1 MIFLEE
7 FGKSIKYKMSHELDI
22 SEEEILQMVLEESRV
37 IAEREVERE
46 RENVRRQLIAE
57 QDEEYRRSLEMDRA
71 KVRKIDEV
79 VVLDDDEEEGYD
91 FDYVEKETPEAVVD
105 EVDEPQEG
113 DIKSLREARLRFFQ
127 K

>member
-1 MIFLEE
+1 
-7 FGKSIKYKMSHELDI
+7 MSNDLDI
-22 SEEEILQMVLEESRV
+22 TEEEILRMVLEESRV
-37 IAEREVERE
+37 LAEQEVERE

>member
-1 MIFLEE
+1 MTE
-7 FGKSIKYKMSHELDI
+7 ELDMT
-22 SEEEILQMVLEESRV
+22 EEEILRMVLEESRV
-37 IAEREVERE
+37 LAEREVERE

-57 QDEEYRRSLEMDRA
+57 QDEEYRRSLEMDRVKA
-71 KVRKIDEV
+71 AKIDEI
-79 VVLDDDEEEGYD
+79 VVLDDEEGDETYD

-105 EVDEPQEG
+105 EPKEG